1 VADDRTYIRL
11 HDGMPGHPKV
21 RGLSDRAFRTYVRAL
36 CYCSEYL
43 TDGTVVKV
51 VARDL
56 GTPKVWGELVD
67 ANLVESAPN
76 GYLMHDYLEHQRS
89 AEEVRLLKAHRGDT
103 GTLGNHVRW
112 HVVRRQRKEGCEHCY
127 PADGS
132 DPIANGSQVR
142 SQTDRKPIA
151 STEAETEAET
161 EVKNKNSSRGV
172 SHVSRATAS
181 TPPRFPDH
189 CQQHANVA
197 EPGPCG
203 GCADARKAAKTETEK
218 LPDYRLRI
226 VPPLC
231 GKCDDRWINTQSGL
245 KHCPRCHPA
254 EASSQQG
261 ECDYHPG
268 NPNTGCAECDQAR
281 ELYIRQHRGAS

>member
-1 VADDRTYIRL
+1 MADDRTYIRL

-21 RGLSDRAFRTYVRAL
+21 RGLSDRAFRTYIRAL

-43 TDGTVVKV
+43 TDGQVVKV

-56 GTPKVWGELVD
+56 GTPKVWGELID

-151 STEAETEAET
+151 STEAEAEA
-161 EVKNKNSSRGV
+161 EVKNKNSRRGG
-172 SHVSRATAS
+172 SHVSSDSPTA
-181 TPPRFPDH
+181 PPLYANRCH
-189 CQQHANVA
+189 QHGHVL

-203 GCADARKAAKTETEK
+203 ACADVRKANKARAEA
-218 LPDYRLRI
+218 LPDYRVRVI
-226 VPPLC
+226 KPLC
-231 GKCDDRWINTQSGL
+231 GECDERWVETPNGL
-245 KHCPRCHPA
+245 AKCPRCYPTEMSA
-254 EASSQQG
+254 
-261 ECDYHPG
+261 
-268 NPNTGCAECDQAR
+268 
-281 ELYIRQHRGAS
+281 

>member
-1 VADDRTYIRL
+1 MADDRTYIRL

-21 RGLSDRAFRTYVRAL
+21 RGLSDRAFRTYIRAL

-43 TDGTVVKV
+43 TDGAVVKV

-56 GTPKVWGELVD
+56 GTPKVWAELID

-112 HVVRRQRKEGCEHCY
+112 HIVRRQRKEGCEHCY

-151 STEAETEAET
+151 STEAETETET
-161 EVKNKNSSRGV
+161 EDKNSRRGG
-172 SHVSRATAS
+172 SHVSRAPDAS
-181 TPPRFPDH
+181 APPLFPDRCPRH
-189 CQQHANVA
+189 GNVA

-203 GCADARKAAKTETEK
+203 ECGDARKARRAAPV
-218 LPDYRLRI
+218 LPDYRMRVI
-226 VPPLC
+226 KPLC
-231 GKCDDRWINTQSGL
+231 GECDERWIETSDGL
-245 KHCPRCHPA
+245 AKCPRCYPK
-254 EASSQQG
+254 EMAS
-261 ECDYHPG
+261 
-268 NPNTGCAECDQAR
+268 
-281 ELYIRQHRGAS
+281 

>member
-1 VADDRTYIRL
+1 MADDRTYIRL

-21 RGLSDRAFRTYVRAL
+21 RGLSDRAFRTYIRAL
-36 CYCSEYL
+36 CYSSEYL
-43 TDGTVVKV
+43 TDGQVVKV

-56 GTPKVWGELVD
+56 GTPKVWGELID

-151 STEAETEAET
+151 STETEAETET
-161 EVKNKNSSRGV
+161 EVKNKNSSGGG
-172 SHVSRATAS
+172 SHVSRGSAS

-189 CQQHANVA
+189 CPDHADDPV
-197 EPGPCG
+197 PPKCG
-203 GCADARKAAKTETEK
+203 GCQKQKQANR
-218 LPDYRLRI
+218 RLTVVGPSNPAT
-226 VPPLC
+226 VP
-231 GKCDDRWINTQSGL
+231 
-245 KHCPRCHPA
+245 HC
-254 EASSQQG
+254 G
-261 ECDYHPG
+261 ECDESRHRETPFGVIRCPECHPR
-268 NPNTGCAECDQAR
+268 AEESA
-281 ELYIRQHRGAS
+281 